1 MKCAAA
7 KVVSFAGIVCTM
19 SVDFSA
25 GPLFCIMTRA
35 CDFDI
40 LDTRRAYR
48 IVSYRIVSY
57 RIVSYRIVSYRIVS
71 YRVLT
76 IFRGTSLLM
85 TSL

>member
-40 LDTRRAYR
+40 LDTRAYR
-48 IVSYRIVSY
+48 IVSRINDFSRDLSAY
-57 RIVSYRIVSYRIVS
+57 D
-71 YRVLT
+71 
-76 IFRGTSLLM
+76 
-85 TSL
+85 